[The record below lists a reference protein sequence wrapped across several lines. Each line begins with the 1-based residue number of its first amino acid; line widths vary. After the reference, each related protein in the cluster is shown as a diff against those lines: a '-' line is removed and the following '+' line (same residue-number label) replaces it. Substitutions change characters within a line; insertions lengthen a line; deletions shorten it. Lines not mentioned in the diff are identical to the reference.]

1 MTDVRTQA
9 VDFYTTCPPFRP
21 SEPAE
26 YIRRVSQV
34 SRWSDEA
41 GCKGILVYT
50 DNGLLDPWIVAQI
63 VLQNSEQLMPL
74 VAVQPIYM
82 HPYTVAK
89 MVATLSYLFHR
100 RICLNMVA
108 GGFKNDLI
116 ALHDLTPHDQRY
128 ERLVEYTTIIQRLL
142 AGGSPVTFHGK
153 FYSVE
158 RLALTPAVPQEFF
171 PRFMLSGSS
180 EAGLAAARALDAL
193 PMQYPEPPDKC
204 GASAGGG
211 GAGAGIRVGII
222 AREDEEQAWHIA
234 EERFPPDRAGQV
246 THALAMKTS
255 DSAWHQNLATV
266 GHELNGR
273 RSTYWLVPFENYK
286 TFCPYLVGSHA
297 QVAEEVRRYLAAGY
311 QTFLVDVPE
320 TEEDLE
326 HIGITFEHALRGLPA
341 ANVAGASL

>member
-21 SEPAE
+21 SQPAE
-26 YIRRVSQV
+26 YIRQVSQV

-41 GCKGILVYT
+41 GYKGILVYT
-50 DNGLLDPWIVAQI
+50 DNGLLDPCILAQI
-63 VLQNSEQLMPL
+63 VLQNSKQLMPL

-89 MVATLSYLFHR
+89 MVATLSHLYQR

-108 GGFKNDLI
+108 GGFKNDLL

-128 ERLVEYTTIIQRLL
+128 ERLIEYTTIIQRLL
-142 AGGSPVTFHGK
+142 AGGSPVTFEGK

-158 RLALTPAVPQEFF
+158 RLTLTPCVPKEFF
-171 PRFMLSGSS
+171 PLFMLSGSS
-180 EAGLAAARALDAL
+180 NAGLAAARALGAL
-193 PMQYPEPPDKC
+193 PVQYPEPSDRAALAADC
-204 GASAGGG
+204 

-266 GHELNGR
+266 GHEQNGR

-286 TFCPYLVGSHA
+286 TFCPYLVGSYV
-297 QVAEEVRRYLAAGY
+297 QVSEEVRRYLTAGY
-311 QTFLVDVPE
+311 QTFLLDVPVS
-320 TEEDLE
+320 EEDLE
-326 HIGITFEHALRGLPA
+326 HIGITFDHALRGLA
-341 ANVAGASL
+341 AERVDRGSV